1 MKTNHE
7 KTVAVLNGLIE
18 INNDRINGYELAAK
32 ETDDDSLKGLFT
44 DLAGDSRKFRQEL
57 SNEVTTA
64 GGQPTKGTSVSG
76 KVYRAWMDVKAA
88 ITAKDKKQILS
99 SCEFG
104 EDVALESYKTALNSD
119 AEFSERHRAL
129 VQNQKETL
137 QRAHNT
143 IKELRDTV
151 HAL

>member
-1 MKTNHE
+1 MKTNNE

-18 INNDRINGYELAAK
+18 INNDRVNGYELAAK
-32 ETDDDSLKGLFT
+32 ETDDDSLKGLFN

-57 SNEVTTA
+57 SGMVTSI

-119 AEFSERHRAL
+119 NSFSDEQRTL
-129 VQNQKETL
+129 VQNQKENL

-151 HAL
+151 YA